1 MNKDILF
8 DISAGMYILS
18 TKHSAC
24 FVDAVMQIS
33 SDSEPLICVSVMNDN
48 YTNKIMK
55 EEDYF
60 IISVFGMESNPELI
74 KIFGMNSSEYLDKFK
89 DIDYDVINDIKIPK
103 DMLGYLYLEKIDSIK
118 NNTHTLF
125 IGKVKSRDR
134 FKNSKLMTY
143 QYYQEHKEEL
153 LKVKTLNNKTAW
165 ICEVCGYIYYGEE
178 LPNDFICPK
187 CKMPKSVF
195 KKVEE

>member
-1 MNKDILF
+1 MDKDILF

-18 TKHSAC
+18 TKNSAC

-33 SDSEPLICVSVMNDN
+33 SDEEPLICVSVMKEN

-55 EEDYF
+55 EENQF
-60 IISVFGMESNPELI
+60 IISIFGMESDPNLI

-89 DIDYDVINDIKIPK
+89 NIEYETINNIKVPK
-103 DMLGYLYLEKIDSIK
+103 TTIGYIYLEKIDSID

-125 IGKVKSRDR
+125 IGKVIDKKRYNDN
-134 FKNSKLMTY
+134 KVMTY
-143 QYYQEHKEEL
+143 GYYQEHKEEL
-153 LKVKTLNNKTAW
+153 LKIKTDNNKTAW
-165 ICEVCGYIYYGEE
+165 ICNICGYIYYGETFPE
-178 LPNDFICPK
+178 NFVCPK
-187 CKMPKSVF
+187 CKMPKNVF